1 MFSILVLLY
10 LMKFYVINSS
20 LYYKLKILSDIETGI
35 TLLENLGCQNDGK
48 MWVTDQECKIK
59 LFN

>member
-1 MFSILVLLY
+1 
-10 LMKFYVINSS
+10 MKFYVINSS